1 VTITAVV
8 SRQLGPEESMLEQP
22 YVVTFYDEGVENGI
36 LKTISTVAGAVVAA
50 LRGAGVVTVYDLTAT
65 SEESAEEE
73 TVV

>member
-1 VTITAVV
+1 MTLTAVV
-8 SRQLGPEESMLEQP
+8 SRELGPEESLLEQP
-22 YVVTFYDEGVENGI
+22 YVVTFYDDGVENGV

-65 SEESAEEE
+65 ADEAPEED